1 MAYQKLQ
8 QGRAINVIP
17 SDDINIPSPS
27 AVAAVGVNESADDKI
42 IDSTKDFT
50 KSVKVNDTIYNLTT
64 NEISYVTEIVAA
76 DELKVAN
83 SSLFTIG
90 DEYKIFSTV
99 DVRTEPCVLYVGT
112 SGAAKTLKV
121 LTADKDIVTLVAP
134 AAGFVIPLQVLRVFD
149 TGTDVTNIVALW

>member
-134 AAGFVIPLQVLRVFD
+134 AAGFVIPLQVLRVFA

>member
-27 AVAAVGVNESADDKI
+27 AVAAVGINESTDDKI

>member
-17 SDDINIPSPS
+17 SDSINIPSPS
-27 AVAAVGVNESADDKI
+27 AVSAVGVNESVDDKI
-42 IDSTKDFT
+42 IDSTKNFIN
-50 KSVKVNDTIYNLTT
+50 SVKLNDTVYNLTT

-76 DELKVAN
+76 DEIKVAD
-83 SSLFTIG
+83 SIFSTG
-90 DEYKIFSTV
+90 DEYKVFSTV
-99 DVRTEPCVLYVGT
+99 DVKTEPCVLYVGT
-112 SGAAKTLKV
+112 SGTASTLKV

-134 AAGFVIPLQVLRVFD
+134 AAGFVIPLQVFRVFD

>member
-17 SDDINIPSPS
+17 SNDINIPSPS
-27 AVAAVGVNESADDKI
+27 AVSAVGITGSATPSYIENNDA
-42 IDSTKDFT
+42 DFF
-50 KSVKVNDTIYNLTT
+50 KSVRVNDTVYNLTT
-64 NEISYVTEIVAA
+64 NQITYVVGFVSSTILRVNEEIFSV
-76 DELKVAN
+76 
-83 SSLFTIG
+83 G

-112 SGAAKTLKV
+112 SGAEKTLKV

-149 TGTDVTNIVALW
+149 TGTDVADIVALW